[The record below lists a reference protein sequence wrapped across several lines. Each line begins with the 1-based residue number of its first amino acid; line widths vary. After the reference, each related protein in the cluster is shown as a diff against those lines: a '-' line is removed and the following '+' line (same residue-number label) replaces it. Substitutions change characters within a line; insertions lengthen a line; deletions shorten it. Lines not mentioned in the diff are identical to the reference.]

1 LENYFDSYFCDM
13 KYLSGLVLLMFVTFL
28 STPTIV
34 TLIEKQTDISTFYS
48 FSEEEIHKNAKEIK
62 ANLKE
67 DTHIELTDWN
77 NQKNTKIIFEN
88 LSKHDN
94 VFASIFSPPPEL
106 V

>member
-1 LENYFDSYFCDM
+1 M
-13 KYLSGLVLLMFVTFL
+13 KYLSSIVLLLFVTFL

-34 TLIEKQTDISTFYS
+34 TLIEKHTDISTFYS
-48 FSEEEIHKNAKEIK
+48 FSEEEIYKEVKEIK

-67 DTHIELTDWN
+67 ESHIELTDWN
-77 NQKNTKIIFEN
+77 NPKDINIVFEN

-94 VFASIFSPPPEL
+94 VFATIFSPPPEL

>member
-1 LENYFDSYFCDM
+1 M
-13 KYLSGLVLLMFVTFL
+13 KYLSGIVLLLFVTFL

-34 TLIEKQTDISTFYS
+34 TLIEKRTDISVFYS
-48 FSEEEIHKNAKEIK
+48 FAEEEIYKEVKEIK

-67 DTHIELTDWN
+67 DTHFALLDFYQ
-77 NQKNTKIIFEN
+77 QKNTKITFEN

-106 V
+106 I